1 MSEELWILP
10 VTSKEYRESLEMLKY
25 MKELEELEKLRQL
38 NRLNI
43 PKRFLEES
51 FSNFQLPP
59 TTHGEP

>member
-25 MKELEELEKLRQL
+25 MKELEDLEKVRQL

-43 PKRFLEES
+43 PKRLLEES
-51 FSNFQLPP
+51 FSYFQLPQQP
-59 TTHGEP
+59 HGEP